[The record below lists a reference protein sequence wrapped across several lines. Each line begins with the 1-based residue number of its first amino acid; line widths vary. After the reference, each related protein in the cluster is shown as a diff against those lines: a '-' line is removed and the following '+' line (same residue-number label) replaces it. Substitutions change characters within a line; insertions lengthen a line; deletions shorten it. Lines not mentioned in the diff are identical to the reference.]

1 MKISTKVEFGI
12 IAMIDIA
19 IYSENKEAVTVYSI
33 AKRQNISS
41 KYLEQI
47 LTVLRQADLIKGLKG
62 SKGGYIVTRPA
73 EEITVRE
80 IIDALDMSILGNV
93 DFSSQ
98 YDSALFNAVDACIW
112 DEMTAYLQKFAE
124 NLTLA
129 DIISQYR
136 SSIEENQEQIMY
148 YI

>member
-1 MKISTKVEFGI
+1 MKISTKVELGI

-19 IYSENKEAVTVYSI
+19 IYSENNEAVTVYSI
-33 AKRQNISS
+33 AKRQKISS

-62 SKGGYIVTRPA
+62 SKGGYIITRPA

-80 IIDALDMSILGNV
+80 IIDALDLTVLGNV

-98 YDSALFNAVDACIW
+98 YDSALFNAVDAFIW
-112 DEMTAYLQKFAE
+112 DEMTAYLQKFAG